1 MHPSDSIEAQLA
13 DLRQRQ
19 SPCRLCPRNCG
30 TTRIGDDLGYCRAPL
45 EPVVVSAGPHFG
57 EERVLVGT
65 GGSGTLFLS
74 GCNLLCAFC
83 QNWDISHRVAGPR
96 WHTDDMVYA
105 MLRLAD
111 AGCENI
117 NFVTPTHHA
126 PQIAEAVLEARR
138 RRMHLPVVYNC
149 GGYESA
155 DTLRLLDGI
164 VNIYMPD
171 FKFWRS
177 ASADRYAH
185 APDYPQRARE
195 SIREMYRQVGDLV
208 VENEIARRGVLVR
221 HLVMP
226 GATDEGRDI
235 LDWLA
240 TEVSID
246 TYVNVMGQYRP
257 MHRAGE
263 FPEIDRRAT
272 DKEIADL
279 KTHARQLGLRL
290 AE

>member
-1 MHPSDSIEAQLA
+1 MVPDDSIEAQLA
-13 DLRQRQ
+13 DLRERQ
-19 SPCRLCPRNCG
+19 SPCRLCPRNCNVS
-30 TTRIGDDLGYCRAPL
+30 REGDDLGYCGAPRRA
-45 EPVVVSAGPHFG
+45 VVASTGPHFG

-74 GCNLLCAFC
+74 GCNLRCAFC
-83 QNWDISHRVAGPR
+83 QNCSISHQVAGAR
-96 WHTDDMVYA
+96 WGTEDMVYA

-111 AGCENI
+111 GGCENI
-117 NFVTPTHHA
+117 NVVTPTHYA
-126 PQIAEAVLEARR
+126 PQIAEAIVEARR
-138 RRMHLPVVYNC
+138 HRMYLPIVYNC
-149 GGYESA
+149 GGYESVE
-155 DTLRLLDGI
+155 TLRLLDGL

-171 FKFWRS
+171 FKFWRRE
-177 ASADRYAH
+177 SADRYAH

-195 SIREMYRQVGDLV
+195 SVREMYRQVGDLV

-226 GATDEGRDI
+226 GGGKEGSEI

-240 TEVSID
+240 TEISID

-257 MHRAGE
+257 AHRAHE
-263 FPEIDRRAT
+263 FPEIDRRPT
-272 DKEIADL
+272 DAEILDL